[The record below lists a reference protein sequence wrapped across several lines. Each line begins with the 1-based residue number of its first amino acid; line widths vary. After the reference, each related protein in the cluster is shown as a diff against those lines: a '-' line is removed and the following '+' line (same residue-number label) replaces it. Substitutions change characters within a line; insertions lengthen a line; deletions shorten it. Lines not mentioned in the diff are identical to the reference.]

1 MSPAAC
7 IAFRCDASIAIGTGH
22 VRRCLSLA
30 QALRQL
36 GADCLFVTRQPDID
50 TAALIR
56 AEDFECLVLPATTP
70 AGTGDPAPDDTVHAT
85 WLCGSQMQDADDTLL
100 AVARARR
107 PTIDWL
113 LADHYALD
121 ARWHGRVRLS
131 LNCRVAAIDDLGDR
145 QLDVE
150 LLVDHNYAADHS
162 AKYAGRLRSGALLLG
177 GPRFAL
183 LAPAYSSAPR
193 HMQTATVR
201 SIGIFMGGVDAPG
214 LARLALKACLD
225 AGFQGPVEIA
235 ATSACPHLAELRG
248 AAAARPGTTLTLD
261 QPDLAGFFARHDL
274 QIGAG
279 GGATWERCCLGVPTI
294 ALETAENQRQV
305 LAPLCGLG
313 VLEVAAPIAT
323 SGRPSLESTL
333 RTLLAD
339 PQRRKALAAR
349 SRELVD
355 GNGARRAAESLL
367 GLRNFHLTP

>member
-1 MSPAAC
+1 MSPTAC

-36 GADCLFVTRQPDID
+36 GADCLFVTRQQDID
-50 TAALIR
+50 TAALIS
-56 AEDFECLVLPATTP
+56 AEEFECLVLPATTP
-70 AGTGDPAPDDTVHAT
+70 AGLCDPAPDDTAHAT
-85 WLCGSQMQDADDTLL
+85 WLCGSQIQDADDTVL
-100 AVARARR
+100 AIARARH
-107 PTIDWL
+107 PTVDWL

-121 ARWHGRVRLS
+121 ARWHQRVRLS

-145 QLDVE
+145 QLDVD
-150 LLVDHNYAADHS
+150 LLIDHNYAEDHS
-162 AKYAGRLRSGALLLG
+162 AKYSGRLRTGALLLG
-177 GPRFAL
+177 GPSFAL

-193 HMQTATVR
+193 HIQAATVR
-201 SIGIFMGGVDAPG
+201 TVGIFMGGVDAPG
-214 LARLALKACLD
+214 LARLALNACVA

-235 ATSACPHLAELRG
+235 ATSACPHLAELRS
-248 AAAARPGTTLTLD
+248 AAAARPGTTVTLD

-313 VLEVAAPIAT
+313 LLEVAAPIAT
-323 SGRPSLESTL
+323 PDRPSLESAL

-339 PQRRKALAAR
+339 PQRRKILAAR